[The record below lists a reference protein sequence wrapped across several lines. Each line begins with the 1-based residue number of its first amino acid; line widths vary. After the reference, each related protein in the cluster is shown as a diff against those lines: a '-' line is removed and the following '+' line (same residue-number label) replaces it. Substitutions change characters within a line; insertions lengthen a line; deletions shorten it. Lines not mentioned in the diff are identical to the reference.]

1 MASIAIGTTPT
12 IIFSNFNQVHPP
24 DFVRAIL
31 TLNQPLS
38 LAHKNAGSVTIT
50 RNLDTAT
57 VAESTIA
64 WTLTQEETL
73 RLIPI
78 LSEQRPG
85 RVKVMLN
92 YLTAAGLRGTSKSIE
107 LDVIDNPVR
116 EVLT

>member
-85 RVKVMLN
+85 RVRVMLN
-92 YLTAAGLRGTSKSIE
+92 YLTAAGLRG
-107 LDVIDNPVR
+107 PVR